1 MAYGAPLSARRPS
14 GRGSSTCNQV
24 VLLVASRPA
33 AEAPKGVY
41 IKHLI
46 HVAFGGYAPFTQG
59 QELE

>member
-33 AEAPKGVY
+33 AEAPEGG
-41 IKHLI
+41 LRS
-46 HVAFGGYAPFTQG
+46 FGGYAPFTQG